1 MTLSCI
7 SFPCSAMWVSNVG
20 RETNLRRKNVVIKE
34 KKNGRAWKTPT
45 KKTTKKYCKPP
56 CWLTKDWNK
65 KIENWYGMKE
75 LKKWLRSKSQRHS
88 YEKYLLEQSG
98 RGQSKGDIP
107 SFPRLCTFLMW
118 SNSSGRPAKRFWQDS
133 KRHWNVLLL
142 QCVSWWDCRCS
153 FRIILLSH
161 TLQVKAAFL
170 LWVFLC
176 RDSLDE
182 VLNLMLQS
190 PTSHAYLF
198 SSVQMRRC
206 SLFNVEFKK
215 QNKKLVFLQRCWLPY
230 LVPEAI
236 QGENL

>member
-1 MTLSCI
+1 M
-7 SFPCSAMWVSNVG
+7 AW
-20 RETNLRRKNVVIKE
+20 KNWKSGTVQNHNAIVIK
-34 KKNGRAWKTPT
+34 
-45 KKTTKKYCKPP
+45 
-56 CWLTKDWNK
+56 
-65 KIENWYGMKE
+65 
-75 LKKWLRSKSQRHS
+75 
-88 YEKYLLEQSG
+88 KYLLEQSG

-206 SLFNVEFKK
+206 SFSMLNSKNKTKNYFFSSVADCRIWFQRPFKEK
-215 QNKKLVFLQRCWLPY
+215 
-230 LVPEAI
+230 I
-236 QGENL
+236 QFINL